1 MPGLEPYDFVVLG
14 GGLAGLTFAHE
25 AARRGR
31 RVAVLE
37 SGEQAGGLARTLAF
51 DGYRFDLGGHRLH
64 SRSPHTIEWIHDLMG
79 GDLLQVSRRSHIF
92 LNNRYVQYP
101 LQLPNALL
109 AFHPLK
115 AAHILVSYL
124 NAARRHAANT
134 STDLSFEDWV
144 VNRFGRVLYEIY
156 FRPYTEKVWGVRCR
170 ELASDFARQRI
181 RLPGLAAAIKGS
193 LWRSAAPPGSLI
205 SRFYYPPLGFGS
217 ITDRLLEQ
225 TRATGRGDVRLN
237 ATVSGL
243 TPPAA
248 DGAWAV
254 RFGGAGREDTL
265 WGRQVVST
273 IPVDGL
279 LALLPASAAGEP
291 ASVLS
296 YRSIICVFLALDGP
310 RVGTDT
316 WTYFPDARLLFGRA
330 HEPANWSP
338 AMVPDG
344 QTSLAL
350 EIFCSV
356 GDDTWRQP
364 DRALIDRAVRDL
376 VGLGLVG
383 RERVRD
389 AWLTRAPYAYPIY
402 RRGYEEV
409 VRRVR
414 EHLSRW
420 PTLHLTGR
428 TGSFQYLN
436 ADAVIERALALA
448 DTLIDAGASNWRP

>member
-14 GGLAGLTFAHE
+14 GGLAGLTFARE

-37 SGEQAGGLARTLAF
+37 SGEQAGGLARTLVF
-51 DGYRFDLGGHRLH
+51 DGFRFDLGGHRFH
-64 SRSPHTIEWIHDLMG
+64 SQLPHVIAWIHELMG

-124 NAARRHAANT
+124 SAARRHAANGVA
-134 STDLSFEDWV
+134 DLSFEDWV

-156 FRPYTEKVWGVRCR
+156 FRPYTEKVWGVVCG

-181 RLPGLAAAIKGS
+181 RVSGLAAAIRGS
-193 LWRSAAPPGSLI
+193 LWRSAAPSDSLI
-205 SRFYYPPLGFGS
+205 SRFYYPPLGFGA
-217 ITDRLLEQ
+217 ITDRLVDQ
-225 TRATGRGDVRLN
+225 TRATGRGEVRLN
-237 ATVSGL
+237 ATIAGL

-248 DGAWAV
+248 EGAWAV
-254 RFGGAGREDTL
+254 RFGRAGPEETV

-273 IPVDGL
+273 IPLDRL
-279 LALLPASAAGEP
+279 LSLLPASAADNP
-291 ASVLS
+291 AASLA
-296 YRSIICVFLALDGP
+296 YRSVICVFLALDGP

-316 WTYFPDARLLFGRA
+316 WTYFPDSRLIFGRA

-344 QTSLAL
+344 RTSLAL

-364 DRALIDRAVRDL
+364 DRALIDRCVGDL
-376 VGLGLVG
+376 VGLGLIG
-383 RERVRD
+383 AERVRD
-389 AWLTRAPYAYPIY
+389 AWLARAPHAYPIY
-402 RRGYEEV
+402 RRGYDGV
-409 VRRVR
+409 LRRVR

-420 PTLHLTGR
+420 PTLHLAGR

-436 ADAVIERALALA
+436 ADAVIEQALALA
-448 DTLIDAGASNWRP
+448 DTLMDREAPNW